1 MCFIFTSVFVFS
13 VSKLSRQTFL
23 YLFILGILFEAF
35 PKIYFVCLSVFLQ
48 HTCGIVNFLF
58 SFYHK
63 PFSFVNSFAYLFIID
78 IIHVSYI
85 QFYVLFEQPLTTY
98 ICVQSEQDIIWL
110 YMAHYSVITLLI
122 TRNIT
127 DCSLSNF

>member
-1 MCFIFTSVFVFS
+1 MCFIFKSVFVFN
-13 VSKLSRQTFL
+13 VGELSRQNVL

-98 ICVQSEQDIIWL
+98 ICVQSELDIIWL

-122 TRNIT
+122 TGNIT
-127 DCSLSNF
+127 DCLLSNF

>member
-1 MCFIFTSVFVFS
+1 MCFIFKSVFVFN
-13 VSKLSRQTFL
+13 VGELSRQNFL

-85 QFYVLFEQPLTTY
+85 QFYVLFE
-98 ICVQSEQDIIWL
+98 
-110 YMAHYSVITLLI
+110 
-122 TRNIT
+122 
-127 DCSLSNF
+127 